1 MTLLLRAKD
10 GGYDPDLGF
19 VADGRKPVET
29 LPPAIPKSDET
40 YRKDCRSSQPKP
52 IELAD
57 HLANVARAAQVLC
70 DRLAEASPAVVR
82 AARWHDVGKA
92 HEVFQATMTGCADM
106 PKGDGRLWAKSR
118 CKCARHEPGLLSP

>member
-29 LPPAIPKSDET
+29 LPPAIPTSDEA

-52 IELAD
+52 IDGSLTIWPT
-57 HLANVARAAQVLC
+57 
-70 DRLAEASPAVVR
+70 SPAPPKCFV
-82 AARWHDVGKA
+82 
-92 HEVFQATMTGCADM
+92 TG
-106 PKGDGRLWAKSR
+106 
-118 CKCARHEPGLLSP
+118 